1 MADRLTHYIIFH
13 KKLYPENTPD
23 FPCFRYLAANE
34 NVPKEIDNL
43 KIKHRIYAEYAFP
56 GYNPIY
62 QQLNF
67 CDQSIYL
74 NIPAPNTEFIGLC
87 QYDMPI
93 NREKF
98 KLVLD
103 NMTGNSLIGFFLYRM
118 SDICSVFTIEQWQ
131 LVLDGYNKRNNTSHK
146 MYDFRDAPFFLMSSF
161 VMPTW
166 FFIKLQ
172 GELRASL
179 PLVFKELEYNMRHI
193 SGTLERTTA
202 LLIACALKEG
212 KISAKVSDALGH
224 SRSQTLLDP
233 RRHK

>member
-1 MADRLTHYIIFH
+1 
-13 KKLYPENTPD
+13 
-23 FPCFRYLAANE
+23 
-34 NVPKEIDNL
+34 
-43 KIKHRIYAEYAFP
+43 
-56 GYNPIY
+56 
-62 QQLNF
+62 
-67 CDQSIYL
+67 
-74 NIPAPNTEFIGLC
+74 
-87 QYDMPI
+87 
-93 NREKF
+93 
-98 KLVLD
+98 
-103 NMTGNSLIGFFLYRM
+103 M